1 MIREAKRREN
11 DHYILQAHNKSKA
24 TWRIIHKETGKAPP
38 QGQDITLVKNN
49 EEVTKP
55 GMVAETFNSYFCE
68 IPKELLEVGG
78 KQRPIHGNYHLKINQ
93 NPNSM
98 FLSPVTENELKKV
111 AGSLKNKLT
120 AGLDDVPEYVV
131 KKCIDQLTTPLTDI
145 YNASL
150 ESGTFSRQAKD
161 S

>member
-1 MIREAKRREN
+1 
-11 DHYILQAHNKSKA
+11 
-24 TWRIIHKETGKAPP
+24 
-38 QGQDITLVKNN
+38 
-49 EEVTKP
+49 
-55 GMVAETFNSYFCE
+55 MVYETFNSYFCE

-78 KQRPIHGNYHLKINQ
+78 KQRPIHGNYHLKINH

-98 FLSPVTENELKKV
+98 FLRPVTDNELKKV
-111 AGSLKNKLT
+111 AGSLKNKLK